1 MASGVARPGLS
12 RLPAAQRPCCNVT
25 RPPARTPLFST
36 CVFCF
41 NTFQRRRSGSIYFR
55 QAGAG
60 DSGQQAVGPSC
71 HLVAAA
77 GQDLRLC
84 HVHGRE
90 AGETQALLF
99 LQTLSNLS
107 QTLSAAGIG
116 QTVPKGHSSRTSP
129 PRCVIPKVLRLV
141 CCALTVTVRD
151 IWWKLHP
158 YTSSSL
164 GDHGNSCDS
173 LSFGVLLQLLFCP

>member
-1 MASGVARPGLS
+1 MGS
-12 RLPAAQRPCCNVT
+12 RQWGHPAISSLLRVK
-25 RPPARTPLFST
+25 
-36 CVFCF
+36 
-41 NTFQRRRSGSIYFR
+41 IYDFAMYMDGK
-55 QAGAG
+55 Q
-60 DSGQQAVGPSC
+60 VK
-71 HLVAAA
+71 
-77 GQDLRLC
+77 
-84 HVHGRE
+84 
-90 AGETQALLF
+90 TQALLF

>member
-90 AGETQALLF
+90 AGENSSLIIFANTFKPIPDTLRSRDWADSPKRTQLPDKSPSLCYP
-99 LQTLSNLS
+99 QSSTLSMLCS
-107 QTLSAAGIG
+107 HCYSE
-116 QTVPKGHSSRTSP
+116 GH
-129 PRCVIPKVLRLV
+129 LV
-141 CCALTVTVRD
+141 ETAS
-151 IWWKLHP
+151 LH
-158 YTSSSL
+158 
-164 GDHGNSCDS
+164 
-173 LSFGVLLQLLFCP
+173 LLIVG